1 MSFFLFLLI
10 AIAFFYLNSR
20 ISTLESLVRS
30 NYNAK
35 AAPVPQAPQAPQSS
49 EVPTPAP
56 VQEAVA
62 PSVSSIKEESSGRW
76 LGKIGITAVS
86 FGILFFL
93 QYAYEQGWVS
103 QVGLVLIGVFVGIA
117 LAGLGAYLRSKYERY
132 GNLLIGGGVSIL
144 FISDYVASVA
154 YELIPNSVAL
164 IVALVITGAAVAI
177 SLYYNSVVLMGT
189 GLVGAI
195 ISVLI
200 LGMSKDLIAFT
211 FTYMTILA
219 IGSLVVANF
228 KKWPIINYVT
238 FASTYLVYFVMF
250 VSWFKKGENTTLFA
264 FFLTIFF
271 LVYLISS
278 VLHHFVRGEESG
290 SVDLTL
296 VVTNALGSFFFYF
309 LLADAIGKEVVAY
322 IALGYGI
329 IYVLLAY
336 LANVYFEKKE
346 ALKNTFVGLGAL
358 FLTFFVPLQWDGRTV
373 TVAWAL
379 LALCFFAA
387 TLKINV
393 AALRFFGPLALTFSL
408 IRFFLI
414 DKPGGSV
421 GFNASVAV
429 GILAII
435 VAYIA
440 SWISSKWTY
449 ERPEEKRQIAAVF
462 FVLAHFLTMF
472 VGTREIYRHYDVKIQ
487 NVITADY
494 SSEQAGEVYAGP
506 SADDLANQRNAVVSV
521 VWTLYAVLLLVIG
534 FGFGLSQFRTIG
546 LAVFFITAIKVFF
559 DVWEL
564 GQLYRIIS
572 SIVYGAVALVGS
584 FLYSKYYSHKPTHHS

>member
-1 MSFFLFLLI
+1 MSFFLFLVI

-30 NYNAK
+30 NYNTK
-35 AAPVPQAPQAPQSS
+35 TPPVPQAPQVQQAQVSEAPAAPVV
-49 EVPTPAP
+49 EAAPTP
-56 VQEAVA
+56 VA
-62 PSVSSIKEESSGRW
+62 TKEESSGRW

-86 FGILFFL
+86 FGVLFFL

-103 QVGLVLIGVFVGIA
+103 EIGLVLIGVFAGIS
-117 LAGLGAYLRSKYERY
+117 LAGLGAYLRTKYERY
-132 GNLLIGGGVSIL
+132 GNLLIGGGFSLL

-164 IVALVITGAAVAI
+164 IVALIITGAAVAV
-177 SLYYNSVVLMGT
+177 SLYYNSVVLMGA
-189 GLVGAI
+189 GLIGAI
-195 ISVLI
+195 ISVLV

-219 IGSLVVANF
+219 IGSLVIASF
-228 KKWPIINYVT
+228 KKWPVINYIT
-238 FASTYLVYFVMF
+238 FVSTYLVYFVMF
-250 VSWFKKGENTTLFA
+250 VSWFKKGENTTVFA

-278 VLHHFVRGEESG
+278 VLHHFVRGEESN
-290 SVDLTL
+290 SADLTL
-296 VVTNALGSFFFYF
+296 VTTNALGSFFLYF
-309 LLADAIGKEVVAY
+309 LLLDAITKEVVAY

-329 IYVLLAY
+329 IYILLAY

-346 ALKNTFVGLGAL
+346 GLKNTFVGLGAL
-358 FLTFFVPLQWDGRTV
+358 FLTFFVPLQWDGRAV

-379 LALCFFAA
+379 LALGFFVG
-387 TLKINV
+387 TLKIKV
-393 AALRFFGPLALTFSL
+393 PALRFFGPLALTFSL

-414 DKPGGSV
+414 DEMNGAV
-421 GFNASVAV
+421 FFNVSVAV
-429 GILAII
+429 GILTIV

-449 ERPEEKRQIAAVF
+449 EHPEEKRQIAAVF

-472 VGTREIYRHYDVKIQ
+472 IGTREIYRHYNVQIQ
-487 NVITADY
+487 NVMTAELY
-494 SSEQAGEVYAGP
+494 NGP
-506 SADDLANQRNAVVSV
+506 SVSDVENQRNAVVSV

-534 FGFGLSQFRTIG
+534 FGFGLSQFRSVG
-546 LAVFFITAIKVFF
+546 LAIFFITAIKVFF
-559 DVWEL
+559 DVWGL

-572 SIVYGAVALVGS
+572 SIVYGVVALVGS